1 MNILALDLYTKSTF
15 AIPLE
20 AVGKVEQ
27 NIHPEFS
34 LYLAPPDR
42 PPLAELLFGTTFIK
56 GGINIF
62 L

>member
-1 MNILALDLYTKSTF
+1 MNILALDLYIKSTF
-15 AIPLE
+15 AIPF